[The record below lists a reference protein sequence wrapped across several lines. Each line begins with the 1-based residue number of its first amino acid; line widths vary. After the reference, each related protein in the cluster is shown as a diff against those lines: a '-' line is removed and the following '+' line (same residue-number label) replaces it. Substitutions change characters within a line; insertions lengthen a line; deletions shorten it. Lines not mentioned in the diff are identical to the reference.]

1 MRISEWYD
9 KLNTIYTAANIP
21 ITFEQPT
28 GQVPITFVNV
38 HTDGDMSSKTD
49 TLQSV
54 EQQIDVYVDKQ
65 AMSRADWEDYIRYNK
80 HLIAQSTGFVS
91 MTCQTSIDDS
101 TGKDL
106 YRAMILVTI
115 EI

>member
-9 KLNTIYTAANIP
+9 KLNAIYAEAGVP
-21 ITFEQPT
+21 ITFEQPN

-38 HTDGDMSSKTD
+38 HTDGDISSKTD

-65 AMSRADWEDYIRYNK
+65 AMSRVDWEDYVRNNK
-80 HLIAQSTGFVS
+80 RLIAQSVGFDS
-91 MTCQTSIDDS
+91 LTCQTSIDNS

>member
-9 KLNTIYTAANIP
+9 KLNAIYAEADVP
-21 ITFEQPT
+21 ITFEQPN

-65 AMSRADWEDYIRYNK
+65 AMNRADWEDYIRYNK
-80 HLIAQSTGFVS
+80 HLISQSIGFVS

-101 TGKDL
+101 NGKDL
-106 YRAMILVTI
+106 YRAIILVTI

>member
-9 KLNTIYTAANIP
+9 KLNTIYTEAGVP

-49 TLQSV
+49 TLQSID
-54 EQQIDVYVDKQ
+54 QQIDVYVDKQ
-65 AMSRADWEDYIRYNK
+65 AMSRADWEDYVRDNK
-80 HLIAQSTGFVS
+80 RLIAQSVGFDS
-91 MTCQTSIDDS
+91 LTCQTSIDDS

>member
-9 KLNTIYTAANIP
+9 KLNAIYAEAGVP
-21 ITFEQPT
+21 ITFEQPN

-65 AMSRADWEDYIRYNK
+65 AMSRVDWEDYVRNNK
-80 HLIAQSTGFVS
+80 RLIAQSVGFDS
-91 MTCQTSIDDS
+91 LTCQTSIDNS